1 MLVAHCWSALAA
13 SHQPTTTHY
22 KLRVF
27 TFGDTNLFLL
37 SYFQPATILP
47 EMGNYIAYFTPI
59 SGVAGGLIIGL
70 SAASLLL
77 LSGDILGASGILSSV
92 FLSPKKAVTDPSMA
106 WKLVFLS
113 SFSLLSSLVL
123 GRYFTQDDRLGND
136 PSIPVVSTAGYL
148 VAGFFVGFGTQ
159 LGNGCTSGH
168 GICGMA
174 RLSVRS
180 LAAVGTFMI
189 TAFAVA
195 ALTAPENAWA
205 SEATAW
211 LRTSDN
217 NVPDFYN
224 FPLGIGVTCVVAV
237 LPTLVALWNLWRSNK
252 NTSEDSN
259 ASSSPTNLVKETSEV
274 DATVP
279 FDAITDDLEDP
290 AVSEASRTD
299 SASGSNH
306 ENNDS
311 TSSALTQRRDAVR
324 KVASGCLSG
333 LLFAVGL
340 AVSGMVQPSKVF
352 GFLNFYLFAQ
362 GSYDPTLLTVMMS
375 GCAVSFA
382 AYQLVPGHNLLP
394 SACMLTKPVLTSQF
408 SVPCNQQIDWK
419 LMVGAV
425 CFGIGWYV
433 KNQRLGLFPYCSAG
447 TLYKYDILTLCF
459 FLPTGCYR
467 AIGGLCPG
475 PAMFLASTG
484 TKPVLFYY
492 WPLYIVGSYC
502 ASILKEKF

>member
-1 MLVAHCWSALAA
+1 
-13 SHQPTTTHY
+13 
-22 KLRVF
+22 
-27 TFGDTNLFLL
+27 
-37 SYFQPATILP
+37 
-47 EMGNYIAYFTPI
+47 MGNYIAYFTPLT
-59 SGVAGGLIIGL
+59 GVAGGLIIGL

-77 LSGDILGASGILSSV
+77 LSGDILGASGILSSI

-113 SFSLLSSLVL
+113 SFGLLSSLVL

-174 RLSVRS
+174 RLSLRS
-180 LAAVGTFMI
+180 LTAVGMFMM

-195 ALTAPENAWA
+195 ALTAPDNAWA
-205 SEATAW
+205 SKATEW
-211 LRTSDN
+211 LRTTDN

-224 FPLGIGVTCVVAV
+224 LPLGIGVTCVVAV
-237 LPTLVALWNLWRSNK
+237 LPTLVALCNLWRGNK
-252 NTSEDSN
+252 STSEDCN
-259 ASSSPTNLVKETSEV
+259 ACSSPTNLVEEERSEV
-274 DATVP
+274 DATKP

-290 AVSEASRTD
+290 AVSEASSTD
-299 SASGSNH
+299 SASGSNN
-306 ENNDS
+306 ENNDC

-324 KVASGCLSG
+324 KVVSGCLSG

-340 AVSGMVQPSKVF
+340 AVSGMVQPSKVLS
-352 GFLNFYLFAQ
+352 FLNFYLFAQ

-394 SACMLTKPVLTSQF
+394 SACMLRKPVLTSQF

-419 LMVGAV
+419 LLVGAV

-433 KNQRLGLFPYCSAG
+433 REQRLGLFPYRSADA
-447 TLYKYDILTLCF
+447 LYSNFVSL
-459 FLPTGCYR
+459 LPTGCYR

-502 ASILKEKF
+502 ASILKERF